1 MRKKKRKKHE
11 KAKRSST
18 KNNVKFGE
26 KTDKPP
32 GCQTMFLFLIALVAS
47 AGEPTKCDVLK
58 TKTAPTIAEVY
69 DCLDSMVLT
78 TEQIQEIIDS
88 ICTLAEGYVYLD
100 IAKQPPQPADNP
112 AYFHTIDVVN
122 EFKKISTEPTP
133 LYKLNIELQKVVHN
147 TYDGHFAFVWSE
159 NDQAAEKLGTVF
171 IEGLMAVLPFVPRMA
186 DDGTFSAK
194 PNPYWEVCFGA
205 NDEKIV
211 SHTINIFGIG
221 ESAVDDIFA
230 GEMNAMT
237 NPSMA
242 PYAKECD
249 CLLKVTAKA
258 HTEAEAEEMLR
269 PVMAEVQEKLGEVV
283 YGVDVDCIE
292 QSVLKL
298 LREKNMT
305 FSAAESCTGGDV
317 AKRFTDMAGASS
329 FFLGGVV
336 TYTNGAKAK
345 LLGIDRDMIEDKGA
359 VSYEVAKE
367 MAENVRRI
375 IGTDIGV
382 GVTGLAGPDGDGVHE
397 VGTVFVSMATSEQT
411 WVNELHLGAYRT
423 RSFIRRMAGN
433 HVYDMMRR
441 YLSGLKVM

>member
-1 MRKKKRKKHE
+1 MSK
-11 KAKRSST
+11 SYNT
-18 KNNVKFGE
+18 
-26 KTDKPP
+26 
-32 GCQTMFLFLIALVAS
+32 
-47 AGEPTKCDVLK
+47 
-58 TKTAPTIAEVY
+58 
-69 DCLDSMVLT
+69 
-78 TEQIQEIIDS
+78 EIISVGTELLLGHVTNTDARDVS
-88 ICTLAEGYVYLD
+88 EMLSKIGLNVLYHTVVG
-100 IAKQPPQPADNP
+100 DNP
-112 AYFHTIDVVN
+112 ARLADCVKIARGRADIIITTGGLGPTCDDLTKQILAAEFGLELVENTSEMNSLYDYINIGHKLTDNNFRQALLPEGCTVFHNTAGTAPGCAFEKDG
-122 EFKKISTEPTP
+122 
-133 LYKLNIELQKVVHN
+133 KVV
-147 TYDGHFAFVWSE
+147 V
-159 NDQAAEKLGTVF
+159 
-171 IEGLMAVLPFVPRMA
+171 MLPGPPKECRIMLEA
-186 DDGTFSAK
+186 SAI
-194 PNPYWEVCFGA
+194 PYLKRLS
-205 NDEKIV
+205 DEKIV
-211 SHTINIFGIG
+211 SHTVCIFGMG
-221 ESAVDDIFA
+221 ESTVDSLFA
-230 GEMNAMT
+230 DEMNAMS

-258 HTEAEAEEMLR
+258 HSEEEAESMLR
-269 PVMAEVQEKLGEVV
+269 PLMARIEDKLGDLV

-298 LREKNMT
+298 LREKNMS

-317 AKRFTDMAGASS
+317 ARRFTDMPGASA

-397 VGTVFVSMATSEQT
+397 VGTVFVSMATAEQT
-411 WVNELHLGAYRT
+411 WVKELHLGTKRT

-433 HVYDMMRR
+433 HIYDMMRR
-441 YLSGLKVM
+441 YLSGLEIM

>member
-1 MRKKKRKKHE
+1 MSKTYNTEIISVGTELLLGHVTNTDARDVSELLSKIGINVLYHTVVGDNPQRLEDCVKVARERADIIITTGGLGPTCDDLTKEILARAFDVKLVEDKREMDTLYDYINLGKKL
-11 KAKRSST
+11 T
-18 KNNVKFGE
+18 DNNFRQALLPEGCTVFHNTAG
-26 KTDKPP
+26 TAP
-32 GCQTMFLFLIALVAS
+32 GCAFEKD
-47 AGEPTKCDVLK
+47 G
-58 TKTAPTIAEVY
+58 
-69 DCLDSMVLT
+69 
-78 TEQIQEIIDS
+78 
-88 ICTLAEGYVYLD
+88 
-100 IAKQPPQPADNP
+100 
-112 AYFHTIDVVN
+112 
-122 EFKKISTEPTP
+122 
-133 LYKLNIELQKVVHN
+133 KVVVMLP
-147 TYDGHFAFVWSE
+147 GPPKE
-159 NDQAAEKLGTVF
+159 CRIMLEK
-171 IEGLMAVLPFVPRMA
+171 
-186 DDGTFSAK
+186 SAI
-194 PNPYWEVCFGA
+194 PYLRQLS
-205 NDEKIV
+205 DEKIV

-317 AKRFTDMAGASS
+317 AKRFTDMPGASS

-345 LLGIDRDMIEDKGA
+345 LLGIDRDMIEDIGA

-397 VGTVFVSMATSEQT
+397 VGTVFVSMATAEQT
-411 WVNELHLGAYRT
+411 WVKELHLGEYRT